1 MADEV
6 RRLYRRSACAG
17 GFELNLVHSLM
28 PTDPSLPLPAACCLQ
43 GSPAR
48 VGGKRPH
55 EDEEA
60 PAPAPAGSAV
70 TEVIETEVA
79 PRPARK
85 RRFNLDDAQ
94 PPAGAPGGAAAAS
107 GVLGTSR
114 RTPVQR

>member
-6 RRLYRRSACAG
+6 RRLCRPSACAG
-17 GFELNLVHSLM
+17 RFELNLVHSRM
-28 PTDPSLPLPAACCLQ
+28 PTDPFLPLDAACCLQ

-55 EDEEA
+55 DDEEA

-70 TEVIETEVA
+70 TEVIEAEVA

-85 RRFNLDDAQ
+85 RRFNLDDAL
-94 PPAGAPGGAAAAS
+94 PPAGAPGGAAAAG
-107 GVLGTSR
+107 GVLGTSA
-114 RTPVQR
+114 RTPEQR